1 MKYSDVFAD
10 ENVKESEVLPK
21 ELVNALKE
29 VLKHYLTKGVVK
41 VVFTKKDGTE
51 RVTLCTLSEE
61 YLPESYAG
69 SGERK
74 KSEETLA
81 VFDIE
86 EDDWRSFR
94 WDSIKEIKFKLEANY
109 A

>member
-1 MKYSDVFAD
+1 MSSNMFVGDY
-10 ENVKESEVLPK
+10 KEAKKARKWLIELLQQFPVEVI
-21 ELVNALKE
+21 
-29 VLKHYLTKGVVK
+29 
-41 VVFTKKDGTE
+41 FTKKDGTE
-51 RVTLCTLSEE
+51 RVMLCTLSEE
-61 YLPESYAG
+61 YLPESYSG

-86 EDDWRSFR
+86 EDGWRSFR

>member
-1 MKYSDVFAD
+1 MSSNMFVGDY
-10 ENVKESEVLPK
+10 KEAKKARSWLIELLQQFPVEVI
-21 ELVNALKE
+21 
-29 VLKHYLTKGVVK
+29 
-41 VVFTKKDGTE
+41 FIKKDGTE
-51 RVTLCTLSEE
+51 RVMLCTLSED
-61 YLPESYAG
+61 YLPESYEG
-69 SGERK
+69 SGGRK